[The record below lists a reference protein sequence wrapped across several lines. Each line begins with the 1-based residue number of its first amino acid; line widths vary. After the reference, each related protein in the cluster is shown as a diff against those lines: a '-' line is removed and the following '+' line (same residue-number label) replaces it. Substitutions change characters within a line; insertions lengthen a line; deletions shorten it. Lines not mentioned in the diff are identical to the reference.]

1 MTMTTTETKADPHRF
16 FVYRDGECHIWG
28 ARPTYDAA
36 VTLAA
41 EALARNPGPEYLISD
56 DWDAFF
62 EAATARF
69 MTGPVKIDAARW
81 DEMLGIMPPMRWKM
95 RPDGVEV
102 FMICE
107 ATYGD
112 IYTQFGRLGDLY
124 AEKPVRLNLT
134 ETHLTRAEIEAV
146 NA

>member
-1 MTMTTTETKADPHRF
+1 MTATATKTDPYRF
-16 FVYRDGECHIWG
+16 FVYREGECHIWG
-28 ARPTYDAA
+28 ACPTYDRA

-41 EALARNPGPEYLISD
+41 EALARNPGPEYLISE

-62 EAATARF
+62 EAASARF
-69 MTGPVKIDAARW
+69 MTGPVKIDQARW

-107 ATYGD
+107 AIYGD
-112 IYTQFGRLGDLY
+112 VYTQFGRVGDLY